1 LGVKITVTERFDGI
15 AMTYHAATAVW
26 IAAGGAARTWLL
38 IEMAEV
44 DTHAVL
50 SSIPLFA
57 EVLDGPLLDALAH
70 KSGIVIFPAGSIL
83 MTEGDFATSMFAIVE
98 GTVSVSF
105 ADAHGGTHSVAALK
119 AGDIVGEMSLMTG
132 ARRSATVVAISDV
145 TALEIT
151 KYSLEVILTRAPELI
166 DRFGEVLNRRQAEL
180 NQIAADAERS
190 HKDDIVTQIKRFFP
204 SVFGKRH

>member
-1 LGVKITVTERFDGI
+1 
-15 AMTYHAATAVW
+15 
-26 IAAGGAARTWLL
+26 
-38 IEMAEV
+38 MAEV
-44 DTHAVL
+44 DAHAVL
-50 SSIPLFA
+50 SGIPLFA
-57 EVLDGPLLDALAH
+57 DVLDGPLLDALAH
-70 KSGIVIFPAGSIL
+70 KCGVVIFPAGSIL

-105 ADAHGGTHSVAALK
+105 ADAHGGMHSVAALN

-132 ARRSATVVAISDV
+132 ARRSATVTAITDV
-145 TALEIT
+145 TAIEIT

-180 NQIAADAERS
+180 NQIAADAERT

-204 SVFGKRH
+204 SVFGKRR

>member
-1 LGVKITVTERFDGI
+1 
-15 AMTYHAATAVW
+15 MTYHAAPAVW
-26 IAAGGAARTWLL
+26 IAGGGRREHGLGSV
-38 IEMAEV
+38 MAEV
-44 DTHAVL
+44 DAHAVL
-50 SSIPLFA
+50 SAIPLFA
-57 EVLDGPLLDALAH
+57 DVLDPPLLDALAH
-70 KSGIVIFPAGSIL
+70 KCGVVIFPAGSIL
-83 MTEGDFATSMFAIVE
+83 MTEGDFATSMFAIVD

-132 ARRSATVVAISDV
+132 ARRSATVVAVTDV

-180 NQIAADAERS
+180 NQIAADAARS

-204 SVFGKRH
+204 TVFGKRH